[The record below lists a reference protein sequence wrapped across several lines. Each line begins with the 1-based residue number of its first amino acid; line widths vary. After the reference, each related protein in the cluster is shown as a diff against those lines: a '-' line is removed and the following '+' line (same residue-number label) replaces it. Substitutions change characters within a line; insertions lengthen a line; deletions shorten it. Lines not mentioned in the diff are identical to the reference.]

1 MLDKLLVTSLL
12 IVAFTMCSVIS
23 NRVMS
28 ATQSPH
34 QLIQHTVKSL
44 NAVVEES
51 RADYQE
57 DPARL
62 YANVTDL
69 LETFFDS
76 DAFAKGV
83 MGPHFSASSKDQRAS
98 FSSVLE
104 GTLVR
109 TFTDGLMSMGAYST
123 TVLPS
128 TSSKPQ
134 SKRARVTT
142 KVTTGDNALHD
153 ISFSLFQ
160 NEDGE
165 WRVRNI
171 VFDGVNVGLTFRSQ
185 FDSLVTN
192 SDGSIEAAINNWQIT
207 VEQ

>member
-1 MLDKLLVTSLL
+1 
-12 IVAFTMCSVIS
+12 
-23 NRVMS
+23 MS

-34 QLIQHTVKSL
+34 QLIEHTVESL
-44 NAVVEES
+44 KPVVEEGRS
-51 RADYQE
+51 YYQE

-83 MGPHFSASSKDQRAS
+83 MGSHFSASSEIQRAN

-104 GTLVR
+104 RTLVQ
-109 TFTDGLMSMGAYST
+109 TFTDGLMSMGDYST

-128 TSSKPQ
+128 TSAKPQ
-134 SKRARVTT
+134 SKRAKVIT
-142 KVTTGDNALHD
+142 KVTTGDNALHE
-153 ISFSLFQ
+153 INFSLSQ
-160 NEDGE
+160 NEDGV

-185 FDSLVTN
+185 FDNLVTTG
-192 SDGSIEAAINNWQIT
+192 DGSIEAAINNWQIT
-207 VEQ
+207 VDQ

>member
-1 MLDKLLVTSLL
+1 
-12 IVAFTMCSVIS
+12 
-23 NRVMS
+23 MS

-34 QLIQHTVKSL
+34 QLIEHTVKSL
-44 NAVVEES
+44 KPVVEEGRS
-51 RADYQE
+51 YYQE

-83 MGPHFSASSKDQRAS
+83 MGAHFSASSEVQRAN

-104 GTLVR
+104 RTLVQ
-109 TFTDGLMSMGAYST
+109 TFTDGLMSMGDYST

-134 SKRARVTT
+134 SKRAKVIT
-142 KVTTGDNALHD
+142 KVTTGDNALHE

-160 NEDGE
+160 NEDGV

-185 FDSLVTN
+185 FDNLVTAG
-192 SDGSIEAAINNWQIT
+192 DGSIEEAINNWQIT
-207 VEQ
+207 VNQ